1 MPISKNMNTKNK
13 NARQCAAN
21 SYTPQHPETP
31 IRFPVALVQS
41 EQVFTKDI
49 LQNYT
54 NMSTRQVKTSDD
66 PKCIFRF
73 MLNRIKK
80 DGTRNIII
88 HLNDEHLLMFVNY
101 LEGKLTN
108 YKIYRSLFKGVTIAA
123 TLSTADNV
131 RYQLASTKYAKQ
143 YIRFLQS
150 PLRVV
155 LSTFEDGRR
164 DFSTFEDG
172 RRDFLEP
179 AKKTTLV
186 FVSDK
191 QTSYF
196 NQAYEYFKDD
206 ASTKVKKIRVSE
218 LPIHPITMPI
228 YLSGFTEV
236 DLFLDDAVE
245 MKKVAKCLDDNK
257 FSGAVN
263 VVNSNKNMLN
273 VSEFQKLLGKKGLK
287 IKSICSGVKN
297 NVEEGKYSELPN
309 YSPYDKQVLEI
320 ITQNYEFDL
329 DQNYNRCRVRAYNTA
344 ERDACYYDLRRRVFG
359 F

>member
-80 DGTRNIII
+80 DGTRNFII

-131 RYQLASTKYAKQ
+131 RYQLASTKYAKHFFQ
-143 YIRFLQS
+143 FLQS

-155 LSTFEDGRR
+155 LSTFEDGR
-164 DFSTFEDG
+164 ELG
-172 RRDFLEP
+172 VLLEP

-196 NQAYEYFKDD
+196 NQAYDYFKDNNS
-206 ASTKVKKIRVSE
+206 STVKKIWVSQ
-218 LPIHPITMPI
+218 LPTATII
-228 YLSGFTEV
+228 SGFTEAL
-236 DLFLDDAVE
+236 LFLDKVDE
-245 MKKVAKCLDDNK
+245 MEKVARFLNDNN
-257 FSGAVN
+257 FIGRITIVN
-263 VVNSNKNMLN
+263 VKKDMLKD
-273 VSEFQKLLGKKGLK
+273 SEFQKLLGKKGLK

-329 DQNYNRCRVRAYNTA
+329 I
-344 ERDACYYDLRRRVFG
+344 
-359 F
+359 

>member
-13 NARQCAAN
+13 NAKQCAAN
-21 SYTPQHPETP
+21 SYTPQHSWAP
-31 IRFPVALVQS
+31 IQFCLALVQS

-80 DGTRNIII
+80 DGIRNFII
-88 HLNDEHLLMFVNY
+88 HLNDENLLTFVNY
-101 LEGKLTN
+101 LEGKLTSF
-108 YKIYRSLFKGVTIAA
+108 KKYRLLFKGVTMAS

-143 YIRFLQS
+143 YIQFYIS
-150 PLRVV
+150 PLNVV

-164 DFSTFEDG
+164 DFGSNTL
-172 RRDFLEP
+172 LEP
-179 AKKTTLV
+179 EKKTTLV

-196 NQAYEYFKDD
+196 NQAYEYFSDNNS
-206 ASTKVKKIRVSE
+206 STVKKIRVSQ
-218 LPIHPITMPI
+218 LPTAMNI
-228 YLSGFTEV
+228 SGFIEAL
-236 DLFLDDAVE
+236 LFLDKVDE
-245 MKKVAKCLDDNK
+245 MTTVARFLNDNN
-257 FSGAVN
+257 FVGRINMVN
-263 VVNSNKNMLN
+263 VKKDMLKD
-273 VSEFQKLLGKKGLK
+273 SEFKNLLGKKGLK

-297 NVEEGKYSELPN
+297 NVEQGKYVLVDSLYE
-309 YSPYDKQVLEI
+309 KQVLEI
-320 ITQNYEFDL
+320 ITQDYEPLMFG
-329 DQNYNRCRVRAYNTA
+329 
-344 ERDACYYDLRRRVFG
+344 VFG
-359 F
+359 EGIQ

>member
-13 NARQCAAN
+13 NARQCATN
-21 SYTPQHPETP
+21 SYAPQHSWPP
-31 IRFPVALVQS
+31 LQYMRAVGFALVQS

-54 NMSTRQVKTSDD
+54 DLLTRQVKTSDD

-73 MLNRIKK
+73 IVNRIKK
-80 DGTRNIII
+80 DGTINFIL
-88 HLNDEHLLMFVNY
+88 HLNDEDLPTFVNY

-108 YKIYRSLFKGVTIAA
+108 YKKYRLLFKEVTMAA
-123 TLSTADNV
+123 TLSTADSV
-131 RYQLASTKYAKQ
+131 RYQLASTKYAKHFVQ
-143 YIRFLQS
+143 FLQS
-150 PLRVV
+150 PLSVL

-164 DFSTFEDG
+164 DAVTAGQF
-172 RRDFLEP
+172 EP
-179 AKKTTLV
+179 AKKTNLV
-186 FVSDK
+186 ILSDK
-191 QTSYF
+191 QTSYYRQVF
-196 NQAYEYFKDD
+196 EYFKDD

-218 LPIHPITMPI
+218 LILMD
-228 YLSGFTEV
+228 LSGFTDAGFTEV

-245 MKKVAKCLDDNK
+245 MKKVSKFLDDNK
-257 FSGAVN
+257 FIGGVN
-263 VVNSNKNMLN
+263 IVNPNKNMLN

-297 NVEEGKYSELPN
+297 NVEQGKYLLVDSLYE
-309 YSPYDKQVLEI
+309 KQVIEI

-329 DQNYNRCRVRAYNTA
+329 DKNYNRCMESASNSA
-344 ERDACYYDLRRRVFG
+344 EKDACYVNLRRRVFG